1 MCIRDSGWY
10 LAYEEKTFRDEPG
23 LLKTERIDRI
33 ALRRIDN
40 SKIRNRKDRD
50 KALRKVQ
57 KLVEISGSIYF
68 GETVEEQ
75 IAVLK
80 SSEENFK
87 KLLITVRFRTT
98 EKIFRFLRE
107 ELQRYPLNQ
116 MRLAKGSKKVFYENW
131 EEPESGNF
139 VLEMIKD
146 DPYPYPV
153 EIDLP
158 SWTVKNDNDFRRW
171 LLGFR
176 EGIIIE
182 SPTEFVEEI
191 KSNISK
197 LGEIYKTKKN

>member
-1 MCIRDSGWY
+1 MI
-10 LAYEEKTFRDEPG
+10 
-23 LLKTERIDRI
+23 
-33 ALRRIDN
+33 
-40 SKIRNRKDRD
+40 
-50 KALRKVQ
+50 
-57 KLVEISGSIYF
+57 EISGSIYF

-75 IAVLK
+75 ISVLK

-158 SWTVKNDNDFRRW
+158 SWTVKYDNDFRRW

-176 EGIIIE
+176 EEIIIE
-182 SPTEFVEEI
+182 SPTEFLEEI

-197 LGEIYKTKKN
+197 LGEIYKTKKD

>member
-1 MCIRDSGWY
+1 M
-10 LAYEEKTFRDEPG
+10 AYEEKTFRDEPG

-80 SSEENFK
+80 SSEENIK

-131 EEPESGNF
+131 QEPESGNF
-139 VLEMIKD
+139 VLQIIKG

-176 EGIIIE
+176 EEIIIE